1 METDRYGPVKESRA
15 AKPGAPNQEAAM
27 ETDRYGPV
35 KDASHR
41 YGDHHRPYRRN
52 GDRPLRAGEGPPTSG
67 GLSDTIMP
75 QWRPTATGR

>member
-35 KDASHR
+35 KANHVTAARRRLAAAMGTDR
-41 YGDHHRPYRRN
+41 YGPVKAEVLRRAAR
-52 GDRPLRAGEGPPTSG
+52 GIL
-67 GLSDTIMP
+67 P